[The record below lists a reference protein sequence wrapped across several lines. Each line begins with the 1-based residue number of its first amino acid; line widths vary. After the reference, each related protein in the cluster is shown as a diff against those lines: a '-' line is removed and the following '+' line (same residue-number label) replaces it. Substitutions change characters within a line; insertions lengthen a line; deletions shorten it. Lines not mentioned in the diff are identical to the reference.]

1 MCSSLPTS
9 KVMISNK
16 KIIMKVGFPVI
27 SPTVDEAQTHIS
39 SSLKFWWSTTK
50 ILHHHTIK
58 DRWTLLLNYPS
69 AVTQPN
75 YYFHFTN
82 VHSTFTFYTE
92 FLHRKPQPKK
102 ITPLLSYTY
111 FFYCSFITF
120 RIRPFIHFKRTKIM
134 NENVVKEMSKLC
146 LKNPTTLFSSSNP
159 KSIRVWWVLCG
170 SISSGN
176 KCLFYMCST

>member
-1 MCSSLPTS
+1 MFKPADEQGDDQQQENNNEGRFP
-9 KVMISNK
+9 SNFSNSRRSTNSHFK
-16 KIIMKVGFPVI
+16 FTQILMEHHQNTPSPHNKRSPNIAFELSFRRNSTKLLFPFYQC
-27 SPTVDEAQTHIS
+27 PLDFYF
-39 SSLKFWWSTTK
+39 LRR
-50 ILHHHTIK
+50 ILH
-58 DRWTLLLNYPS
+58 
-69 AVTQPN
+69 Q
-75 YYFHFTN
+75 
-82 VHSTFTFYTE
+82 
-92 FLHRKPQPKK
+92 KPQPKK